1 VIDSRADAAANG
13 NRPFPHARANL
24 DFIAKFTASLVLR
37 KFVATQAQS
46 LHDVAN
52 KATTPSRRL
61 ADRAEEF
68 CMAESTVSKSRL
80 KANCLNFTEVS
91 AMAIALIS
99 PTMTAAL
106 IVPLMYSTAGNAS
119 WLAYLF
125 GTVMLLFVALNLNQ
139 FARRSSS
146 AGSMYA
152 YTVMGLGTTAGN
164 LSGWC
169 LIWAYLFIGTAGMTG
184 FTIFASTLLGMMGVQ
199 IPHLALF
206 AICGFTIWLLAY
218 KDIQLSSILM
228 LLLEGISVALILILC
243 AVVLFGQKS
252 VIDPAQIKLDGASF
266 SGISLGVVT
275 AIFSLVGFEC
285 ATAFG
290 EEAKDPLRTIPR
302 AVIVSLLLTGA
313 FFVFVSYTEVLGFIG
328 YKTTLDKVDAPLNVL
343 ADLMRV
349 GWLKAPISAGAMIS
363 FFSLALSCLN
373 SGARVLFPMGR
384 LGVFHSS
391 IGSSHKTNETPHVAV
406 TVMALLIFLVPL
418 AMTGIFKLEVLDA
431 FNDAGTFG
439 AFGFLG
445 AYFLIS
451 IAAPA
456 YLKQWGRLSA
466 RDIALSVGSVV
477 LLLVP
482 AVGSVYPVPSWP
494 VNIFPYI
501 FLAYLAIGLGWFML
515 LRKRPDFVKSIKSR
529 IVEDHSA
536 MENGHA
542 EPSTSMVKPER
553 PAVALAK

>member
-1 VIDSRADAAANG
+1 MPKAEQSKPG
-13 NRPFPHARANL
+13 
-24 DFIAKFTASLVLR
+24 LR
-37 KFVATQAQS
+37 S
-46 LHDVAN
+46 
-52 KATTPSRRL
+52 
-61 ADRAEEF
+61 
-68 CMAESTVSKSRL
+68 
-80 KANCLNFTEVS
+80 NCLNFNEVT

-106 IVPLMYSTAGNAS
+106 IVPLMYSSAGNAS
-119 WLAYLF
+119 WLAYAF

-139 FARRSSS
+139 FAKRSTS

-169 LIWAYLFIGTAGMTG
+169 LVWAYLFIGTAGMTG
-184 FTIFASTLLGMMGVQ
+184 FTIFANTLLGMVG
-199 IPHLALF
+199 IHLPQLVLF
-206 AICGFTIWLLAY
+206 ALCAAAIWTLAY

-228 LLLEGISVALILILC
+228 LILEGLSVALILLLC
-243 AVVLFGQKS
+243 AIVLFGRKS
-252 VIDPAQIKLDGASF
+252 IVDMAQIKIQGASF

-290 EEAKDPLRTIPR
+290 DEAKQPLVTIPR

-313 FFVFVSYTEVLGFIG
+313 FFVLVSYTEVLGFIG
-328 YKTTLDKVDAPLNVL
+328 SKTTLDKADAPLNML
-343 ADLMRV
+343 AEMMNV

-373 SGARVLFPMGR
+373 SGARILYPMGR

-391 IGSSHKTNETPHVAV
+391 IGSSHETNETPHVAV
-406 TVMALLIFLVPL
+406 TVMALMIFLVPA
-418 AMTGIFKLEVLDA
+418 AMVTLFRLEILDA

-451 IAAPA
+451 LAAPA
-456 YLKQWGRLSA
+456 YLKRHGQLGGRELALSA
-466 RDIALSVGSVV
+466 ASVL

-501 FLAYLAIGLGWFML
+501 FLAYLAIGMAWFMI
-515 LRKRPDFVKSIKSR
+515 LRRRPDFAEGLRHRVSS
-529 IVEDHSA
+529 E
-536 MENGHA
+536 HA
-542 EPSTSMVKPER
+542 VAPAAGITLR
-553 PAVALAK
+553 PAIEESKKPALA

>member
-1 VIDSRADAAANG
+1 MGEPTGS
-13 NRPFPHARANL
+13 
-24 DFIAKFTASLVLR
+24 LR
-37 KFVATQAQS
+37 K
-46 LHDVAN
+46 
-52 KATTPSRRL
+52 
-61 ADRAEEF
+61 E
-68 CMAESTVSKSRL
+68 
-80 KANCLNFTEVS
+80 CLNFTGIT

-106 IVPLMYSTAGNAS
+106 IVPLMYSNAGNGS
-119 WLAYLF
+119 WMAYLF

-139 FARRSSS
+139 FARRSSA
-146 AGSMYA
+146 AGSMYG

-184 FTIFASTLLGMMGVQ
+184 FTIFASTLLDMAGVHVG
-199 IPHLALF
+199 PLPLF
-206 AICGFTIWLLAY
+206 AVCATSIWYLGY
-218 KDIQLSSILM
+218 KDIRLSSNLM
-228 LLLEGISVALILILC
+228 LLLEGVSVALILLLC
-243 AVVLFGQKS
+243 AIVLFGHKS
-252 VIDPAQIKLDGASF
+252 PLDMNQIGLQGASF
-266 SGISLGVVT
+266 SGIALGVVT

-290 EEAKDPLRTIPR
+290 EEAIEPLRTIPR

-313 FFVFVSYTEVLGFIG
+313 FFILVSYTEVLGFIG
-328 YKTTLDKVDAPLNVL
+328 YKTTLDKIDAPLNL
-343 ADLMRV
+343 LSDIMKV
-349 GWLKAPISAGAMIS
+349 GWLKAPISIGAMVS
-363 FFSLALSCLN
+363 FYSLALSCMN
-373 SGARVLFPMGR
+373 SGARILYPMGK

-391 IGSSHKTNETPHVAV
+391 VGSSHETNETPHVAV
-406 TVMALLIFLVPL
+406 TLMAVLILVASVLLTKV
-418 AMTGIFKLEVLDA
+418 FKLEILDA

-456 YLKQWGRLSA
+456 YLSKRHELSPGA
-466 RDIALSVGSVV
+466 LALAIASVV

-501 FLAYLAIGLGWFML
+501 FLGYLALGLGWFIV
-515 LRKRPDFVKSIKSR
+515 LRNNRDFINGIKDR
-529 IVEDHSA
+529 I
-536 MENGHA
+536 HA
-542 EPSTSMVKPER
+542 EHGSAPISLALHKT
-553 PAVALAK
+553 PAAVDAPKKATA